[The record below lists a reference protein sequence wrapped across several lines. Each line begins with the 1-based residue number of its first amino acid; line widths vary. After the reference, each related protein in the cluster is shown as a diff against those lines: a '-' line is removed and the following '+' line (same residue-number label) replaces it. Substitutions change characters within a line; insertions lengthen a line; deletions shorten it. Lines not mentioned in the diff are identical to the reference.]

1 MTEIVDVYDL
11 TPLQEGLLFHA
22 LRGEEQPEHTGYL
35 NHLEFDLVGP
45 LDRAA
50 FGAAWQQVVDRHDA
64 LRAGFHWAEAAN
76 PVQAVHATA
85 PLVPAVHDLSAL
97 PEQHRAAELA
107 DELAT
112 LRATPLDL
120 ATPPLMR
127 LTVFTL
133 TPERHRVLWTHH
145 HLVLDGWSLA
155 TVFAEAMG
163 AYQALVTGAAW
174 QPGEAASFGDH
185 LRWLRGRDQAAD
197 TAFWSAELAGL
208 AGPTVLPR
216 TPLAGQHGYGRH
228 AVELTGAETAA
239 VRALAAGCGV
249 TPAVVL
255 RAATA
260 LALNRYTGSGDDLV
274 FGTTVAG
281 RPAELAGVESMVGLF
296 INTVPVRVRI
306 DRRQRVREFLA
317 EQMARTAALQER
329 QYTPLSTV
337 QRLAQV
343 DDLFDTLLVVEN
355 FPLGEA
361 TRTEWGGL
369 RVVTGAAEEHTH
381 YPLTLTALPGER
393 LRLEA
398 DWRRDRVDDLV
409 ATGLLDQLRHVLAE
423 LAADPERPLGRLAP
437 LPAPTAEL
445 LREWGGGRPDVPPA
459 PALPE
464 QIAARAAAAPQ
475 AVAVRAPGAE
485 LGYARLVETANRLA
499 AALRERGV
507 GPGDLV
513 GVALE
518 RGAQLPVALLAVL
531 TAGAGYVPL
540 DPELPA
546 ARRAAL
552 TQAAG
557 LTVILGPA
565 DVDLSEGGAPSV
577 TVPATGSPD
586 HPAYVVFTSGSTG
599 TPKGVIVTR
608 GSLARHSRL
617 IGECYGLTTA
627 DRVLLFSQ
635 PSFDVAAEEI
645 FATLAAGATVVVH
658 PPGRTDTI
666 EEFRDLLEREGVTVA
681 NLPAAYW
688 HTWQRETE
696 APVPEGLRLLV
707 VGNEKVWTAAAATW
721 RERTGSRVELLNAYG
736 ITETTI
742 TSTLYRPPAQLPAT
756 EALPVGRPVPGT
768 TVCLVDAHG
777 EPVPPGV
784 PGELQLGGSG
794 VALGYLGDPARTA
807 ARFVPDPRAAR
818 PGARCYRS
826 GDLGRWL
833 AGGVLVLDGRA
844 DEQVQIRGH
853 RVEPGEI
860 EAALCAHPA
869 IAAAAVVAV
878 PGPHGTPLLV
888 AHLVPADPAGPPP
901 RFAEL
906 AAHLAERLPRAMI
919 PTAWSLLT
927 ALPLL
932 PSGKV
937 DRRALPA
944 VRAAEGPRSAP
955 RGPVESWL
963 AEVWQTVLNA
973 GAAPVREDD
982 FFALGGDSLAA
993 VQVTARV
1000 RRALR
1005 TQVPVRLLF
1014 DQPTLAGYARA
1025 VQATGQPQAPA
1036 PAPADPARRGELA
1049 PGEERLWFL
1058 HQMDPQATGYHLPVA
1073 FRLAGALDAAAL
1085 RRAIAALSARHPALR
1100 TRYLDHP
1107 GGPLALVD
1115 PVPADPGPAVEP
1127 IEAGELTAVLA
1138 AEARRPF
1145 DLAAEHPVRFRL
1157 LRMAADDHVLA
1168 LTAHHIAVDGWSLS
1182 LLLAD
1187 LATAYRQALETEAAS
1202 AGGSAPAPAPAPAPA
1217 STPVPALDFRDFAVA
1232 QRDRLAGPEADRLL
1246 AHWRERLAGA
1256 PQLLA
1261 LPTDRPRPPV
1271 RGDGAARH
1279 SFTLP
1284 AELAER
1290 VKAVAAGTGSTP
1302 FVLLLAAYQLLLHRY
1317 SGQDDLL
1324 VGVPVAGRLTEESEA
1339 VCGNFVNTL
1348 PLRATIAPGASF
1360 TELLGQVRGSVLD
1373 AFDHQELP
1381 FDRMVD
1387 ALAPRRDLSHPPLVQ
1402 TLFAFQNTPAPAFSL
1417 PGPACEPLPSAPGAQ
1432 LDLSLAMAE
1441 QQGTL
1446 AGLWEYSTELFDAE
1460 TVAALS
1466 EALLLLLTDV
1476 CADPDAP
1483 LERARLLDSAAQQRV
1498 ARLATGP
1505 AAQAAPVTL
1514 TTLLAERVAATPAA
1528 PALLADGADGAS
1540 LRLSWAELDAWAG
1553 RIAEALAAAG
1563 IGRGDLVGVHAQRG
1577 PALGAALWGVLKAG
1591 AGYVPLDPDHPEARL
1606 TAVARAAGLRV
1617 VLTQQGL
1624 ARPDLTPRPRWIEAD
1639 GALPA
1644 RAQAAPAVPSPADA
1658 AYVLFTSGSTGVPKG
1673 VVITHANVT
1682 TYLRWFQSVFQGTE
1696 ADRLLL
1702 HTAYSF
1708 DVSVP
1713 ELFGGLLGGG
1723 ATVLVD
1729 PRHQADARAA
1739 LDLVRRHRVSYL
1751 GGVPSYLRLLA
1762 DDGTLADCPS
1772 LRLMVSCGEGLP
1784 VELAASLRRQSA
1796 AVLENQYGPTE
1807 TTVALTGWQDWAH
1820 APAHGIAPL
1829 GTGAPACGVQ
1839 VLDRQLR
1846 PVPPGVAGELY
1857 LTGHQ
1862 LARGYLGD
1870 PARTARA
1877 FLPDP
1882 FATEPGA
1889 RMYRSGDLG
1898 RQRRDGTVEFL
1909 GRIDRQTKLRGFR
1922 VELGDIEATLTGH
1935 PQVRAAA
1942 VLLDGEGEHARLVGY
1957 VAHAADAADLAPAAL
1972 HAWCAEQLPG
1982 YLVPAVLRVLDALPL
1997 NANGKVDH
2005 RALAALHPP
2014 AVQGAAAVT
2023 APPEGPTE
2031 QSVAASWAELL
2042 GCPVP
2047 GRDEDF
2053 FELGGNSLLAARAV
2067 ARLRRDLGVELPVR
2081 TVFASPTVRALAAAA
2096 DEALLATLDESELTT
2111 LLATVDITTATTAT
2125 TTATDHRAKGPGH
2138 DGN

>member
-22 LRGEEQPEHTGYL
+22 LRGEDRPEHSSYL
-35 NHLEFDLVGP
+35 NHLEFDLLGP
-45 LDRAA
+45 LDQAA
-50 FGAAWQQVVDRHDA
+50 FRAAWQQVVDRHDA
-64 LRAGFHWAEAAN
+64 LRAGFHWAEAEN
-76 PVQAVHATA
+76 PVQAVHAGA
-85 PLVPAVHDLSAL
+85 PLVPVVHDLSAL
-97 PEQHRAAELA
+97 PEQRREAELA
-107 DELAT
+107 QHLAQ

-120 ATPPLMR
+120 AAPPLMR
-127 LTVFTL
+127 LSLFTL
-133 TPERHRVLWTHH
+133 TSEHHRVLWTHH

-155 TVFAEAMG
+155 TVFAEAMS
-163 AYQALVTGAAW
+163 AYRAQVTGTAW

-208 AGPTVLPR
+208 AGPTALPR
-216 TPLAGQHGYGRH
+216 TPLSGQDGYGRH
-228 AVELTGAETAA
+228 AAQLTADETAA
-239 VRALAAGCGV
+239 VRELATGCGV

-260 LALNRYTGSGDDLV
+260 LALNRYTGSRDDLV

-306 DRRQRVREFLA
+306 DRRRSVREFLA
-317 EQMARTAALQER
+317 DEMARTAALQER

-337 QRLAQV
+337 QRLARV
-343 DDLFDTLLVVEN
+343 EDLFDTLLVVEN

-361 TRTEWGGL
+361 VRTEWGGL

-423 LAADPERPLGRLAP
+423 LAADPDRPLGRLAP

-445 LREWGGGRPDVPPA
+445 LRGWGGGTADLPQA

-464 QIAARAAAAPQ
+464 QIAARAAADPT
-475 AVAVRAPGAE
+475 AVAVRASGVQ
-485 LGYARLVETANRLA
+485 LDYAHLVRAAGRLA
-499 AALRERGV
+499 TALRERGI

-552 TQAAG
+552 TAAAG
-557 LTVILGPA
+557 LTVVLGPA
-565 DVDLSEGGAPSV
+565 DVDLSEGTDAPL
-577 TVPATGSPD
+577 PAAGSPD

-599 TPKGVIVTR
+599 TPKGVVVTR

-617 IGECYGLTTA
+617 IGECYGLDPT

-688 HTWQRETE
+688 HTWQREAE
-696 APVPEGLRLLV
+696 APVPKALRLLV
-707 VGNEKVWTAAAATW
+707 VGNEKVWTAAAAAW
-721 RERTGSRVELLNAYG
+721 RTRTDARVDLLNAYG

-768 TVCLVDAHG
+768 TVSLLDTHG

-784 PGELQLGGSG
+784 PGELHLGGSG

-807 ARFVPDPRAAR
+807 ERFVPDPRAAR

-833 AGGVLVLDGRA
+833 AGGVLALDGRA

-853 RVEPGEI
+853 RVEPGEV

-906 AAHLAERLPRAMI
+906 AAHLAERLPRAMV
-919 PTAWSLLT
+919 PTAWSLLPV
-927 ALPLL
+927 LPLL

-944 VRAAEGPRSAP
+944 VRTPTGPRSAP

-973 GAAPVREDD
+973 AAAPVREDD

-1000 RRALR
+1000 RRALGS
-1005 TQVPVRLLF
+1005 QVPVRLLF
-1014 DQPTLAGYARA
+1014 DRPTLAGYARA
-1025 VQATGQPQAPA
+1025 VQATGQQQAPA

-1058 HQMDPQATGYHLPVA
+1058 QQMDPQATGYHLPVA
-1073 FRLAGALDAAAL
+1073 FRLTGALDVAAL
-1085 RRAIAALSARHPALR
+1085 GRAITAVSARHPALR
-1100 TRYLDHP
+1100 TRYLEQP
-1107 GGPLALVD
+1107 GGPLAQVD
-1115 PVPADPGPAVEP
+1115 PVAEEAAPAVE
-1127 IEAGELTAVLA
+1127 AVAAAELTAVLA

-1145 DLAAEHPVRFRL
+1145 DLAVEHPVRFRL
-1157 LRMAADDHVLA
+1157 LRTAADDHVLA

-1187 LATAYRQALETEAAS
+1187 LATAYRAALDPAAV
-1202 AGGSAPAPAPAPAPA
+1202 APPN
-1217 STPVPALDFRDFAVA
+1217 PALDFRDFAVA

-1246 AHWRERLAGA
+1246 AFWRDTLAGA

-1261 LPTDRPRPPV
+1261 LPTDRPRPPL

-1279 SFTLP
+1279 CFTLP

-1290 VKAVAAGTGSTP
+1290 VKAVATGAGSTP

-1324 VGVPVAGRLTEESEA
+1324 VGVPVAGRLTEEAEA

-1348 PLRATIAPGASF
+1348 PLRAAFAPGASF
-1360 TELLGQVRGSVLD
+1360 TDLLGQVRHAVLD

-1402 TLFAFQNTPAPAFSL
+1402 ALFAFQNTPAPAFAL
-1417 PGPACEPLPSAPGAQ
+1417 PGVACAPLPSAPGAQ

-1446 AGLWEYSTELFDAE
+1446 AGVWEYSTELFDAE
-1460 TVAALS
+1460 TVAGLS

-1483 LERARLLDSAAQQRV
+1483 LERARLLDRAAQQRV

-1505 AAQAAPVTL
+1505 APQAAPVTL
-1514 TTLLAERVAATPAA
+1514 TALLAERVAATPEA
-1528 PALLADGADGAS
+1528 PALLADHPDGGT
-1540 LRLSWAELDAWAG
+1540 RQLSWAELDAWAG
-1553 RIAEALAAAG
+1553 RIAAALQAAG
-1563 IGRGDLVGVHAQRG
+1563 IGRGDLVGVHARRDA
-1577 PALGAALWGVLKAG
+1577 ALPAALWGVLRAG

-1606 TAVARAAGLRV
+1606 AAVARAAGLRV

-1624 ARPDLTPRPRWIEAD
+1624 PRPELPAHPRWIAAD
-1639 GALPA
+1639 GELPA
-1644 RAQAAPAVPSPADA
+1644 QAPAPGAPDPADA
-1658 AYVLFTSGSTGVPKG
+1658 AYVLFTSGSTGIPKG

-1682 TYLRWFQSVFQGTE
+1682 SYLRWFQAVFQGTE

-1723 ATVLVD
+1723 ATVLLD
-1729 PRHQADARAA
+1729 PRHQADARAT
-1739 LDLVRRHRVSYL
+1739 LEVVRRHRVSYL

-1762 DDGTLADCPS
+1762 DDGTLGDCPS

-1796 AVLENQYGPTE
+1796 ALLENQYGPTE
-1807 TTVALTGWQDWAH
+1807 TTVTLTGWRDWAN
-1820 APAHGIAPL
+1820 APGGGLAPL
-1829 GTGAPACGVQ
+1829 GVGAPGCGVH

-1846 PVPPGVAGELY
+1846 PVPPGVAGEIH
-1857 LTGHQ
+1857 LTGPH

-1882 FATEPGA
+1882 FSGAPGA
-1889 RMYRSGDLG
+1889 RMYRSGDLS

-1922 VELGDIEATLTGH
+1922 VELGDIEAALRAH
-1935 PQVRAAA
+1935 PEVRAAA

-1957 VAHAADAADLAPAAL
+1957 AARTDGAGDLAPATL

-1982 YLVPAVLRVLDALPL
+1982 YLVPAVLRVLDELPL

-2014 AVQGAAAVT
+2014 AAQDTEAVT
-2023 APPEGPTE
+2023 TPPEGPTE
-2031 QSVAASWAELL
+2031 QAVAASWAELL
-2042 GCPVP
+2042 GRPVP

-2081 TVFASPTVRALAAAA
+2081 TVFTSSTVRTLAAAA
-2096 DEALLATLDESELTT
+2096 DEALLATLDESELTR
-2111 LLATVDITTATTAT
+2111 LLAGIDTTTADTTTAATTTAGT

-2138 DGN
+2138 DGH